1 MPLLPSLVDIVA
13 VVAATCVKDNHL
25 IKFIFHFPLWNSE
38 IQLFEMVLTKM
49 DSIESDESFVFVLN
63 DVRALNQSK
72 LNLIHVFLILFL
84 ECSKAEPEFIPFSI

>member
-1 MPLLPSLVDIVA
+1 
-13 VVAATCVKDNHL
+13 
-25 IKFIFHFPLWNSE
+25 
-38 IQLFEMVLTKM
+38 M

-84 ECSKAEPEFIPFSI
+84 ECSNAEPEFIPFSI